1 MPLGALSGEE
11 LDKRWD
17 LRAPALFGTKMRTAL
32 LMLVAVLE
40 ETYPAELARYLGS
53 TISSVQRTLDKLE
66 DDGLIATRPLAVRA
80 VTLNPL
86 YPAVKELRAL
96 LLRLAEGY
104 PEYQRLKESRRL
116 RPRRRNKRL

>member
-1 MPLGALSGEE
+1 MSLGALSYRNEE
-11 LDKRWD
+11 DWD
-17 LRAPALFGTKMRTAL
+17 LQAPALFGTRMRTAL
-32 LMLVAVLE
+32 LILIAVLE

-53 TISSVQRTLDKLE
+53 SISSVQRTLDKLE
-66 DDGLIATRPLAVRA
+66 EGGLVATRPLVVRA

-96 LLRLAEGY
+96 LLRLAQGY
-104 PEYQRLKESRRL
+104 PEYQQIKESRRV

>member
-1 MPLGALSGEE
+1 MRPGAPSFAAEPNE
-11 LDKRWD
+11 LP
-17 LRAPALFGTKMRTAL
+17 APALFGTKTRTAL

-40 ETYPAELARYLGS
+40 ETYPAELARYLGT
-53 TISSVQRTLDKLE
+53 TISSVQRTLDKVE
-66 DDGLIATRPLAVRA
+66 DEGLIATRPLVVRA
-80 VTLNPL
+80 VTLNPM

-104 PEYQRLKESRRL
+104 PQYREIKESRRL

>member
-1 MPLGALSGEE
+1 MPLGALSLNDDEWN
-11 LDKRWD
+11 LP
-17 LRAPALFGTKMRTAL
+17 APALFGTKMRTAL
-32 LMLVAVLE
+32 LMLIAVIE
-40 ETYPAELARYLGS
+40 ETYPAELSRYLGS
-53 TISSVQRTLDKLE
+53 SISSVQRTLDKIE
-66 DDGLIATRPLAVRA
+66 EDGLIATRQLAVRA

-104 PEYQRLKESRRL
+104 PEYQRVKESRRL